1 MKTYKNLYPRIP
13 TFANL
18 YWAFRAARCGKRD
31 RAAVASFEFDLE
43 GNLWRLQEELN
54 QQTYQP
60 GPYTNFYVYEPKR
73 RLVSAAPFRDR
84 VVHHALCQVIEPIW
98 EARFIH
104 ASYACRLGKGT
115 HRALDQAHA
124 WTRRYAYAFHGDIV
138 KYFPAIDHQL
148 MRRLLAKH
156 IADPQTMW
164 LIDQILDS
172 GAGVQ
177 ASETPQTL
185 FPGDDLFALLR
196 PRGLPI
202 GNLTSQFW
210 ANVYLH
216 ELDMFA
222 KHELRCPAYLR
233 YMDDFLLFSDNKQ
246 ELNQWRDAIRDFL
259 ATRLRLQLHPHKSVV
274 FPVHTGLDFC
284 GFRLFPTH
292 RRLRKSSV
300 RRFVGR
306 FRRQRAAFQ
315 QGDLTFAAMSQSV
328 QCWIA
333 HASHGDTWRLR
344 QRIFH
349 DYPLGK
355 PVPAEASTP
364 LFIPESRL

>member
-1 MKTYKNLYPRIP
+1 M
-13 TFANL
+13 
-18 YWAFRAARCGKRD
+18 
-31 RAAVASFEFDLE
+31 ASFEFDLE
-43 GNLWRLQEELN
+43 GNLWRLQEELGR
-54 QQTYQP
+54 QTYQP
-60 GPYTNFYVYEPKR
+60 GTYTNFYVYEPKR

-104 ASYACRLGKGT
+104 ASYACRIGKGT
-115 HRALDQAHA
+115 HRALDQSHA
-124 WTRRYAYAFHGDIV
+124 WVRRYTYAFHGDIV
-138 KYFPAIDHQL
+138 KYFPAIDHEI
-148 MRRLLAKH
+148 MRSLLFKH
-156 IADPQTMW
+156 IADRQTRW
-164 LIDQILDS
+164 LTDQILNS
-172 GAGVQ
+172 GVGVQ
-177 ASETPQTL
+177 VAESPRTL
-185 FPGDDLFALLR
+185 FPGDDLLALTR

-216 ELDMFA
+216 ELDMFV

-233 YMDDFLLFSDNKQ
+233 YMDDFLLFSDDKR
-246 ELNQWRDAIRDFL
+246 ELHQWREAIRNFL
-259 ATRLRLQLHPHKSVV
+259 AVRLRLLLHPQKSVV
-274 FPVHTGLDFC
+274 FPVRTGLDFC
-284 GFRLFPTH
+284 GFRLYPTH

-300 RRFVGR
+300 RRFVAR

-315 QGDLTFAAMSQSV
+315 QGDLTFTEMSQSV

-355 PVPAEASTP
+355 AM
-364 LFIPESRL
+364 